1 MTDQLFDVSNYD
13 GEGAEK
19 ARPPEARIN
28 LLSVYTPSSNVF
40 LRFPSC
46 MWQHPRLNSCPSWIH
61 ESPIQ
66 GKFSHLN
73 LLNLKERRWQKLGWH
88 YNREGLQTGEL
99 YLSFACQKHRWLT
112 ESDPVREPCSSTS
125 QNSPPI
131 LLPQNDTQHSHQSFA
146 KATKFNLTA
155 PSLLNFQHLAE
166 FSFQFYGCCSETGNT
181 ASRARDLGVHQDP
194 VTSLALKL
202 SRHLQ
207 RISSQVL
214 FLGADH
220 SGIHNGQ
227 T

>member
-1 MTDQLFDVSNYD
+1 M
-13 GEGAEK
+13 
-19 ARPPEARIN
+19 
-28 LLSVYTPSSNVF
+28 
-40 LRFPSC
+40 
-46 MWQHPRLNSCPSWIH
+46 
-61 ESPIQ
+61 
-66 GKFSHLN
+66 N

-99 YLSFACQKHRWLT
+99 YLSFAWQKHRWLT
-112 ESDPVREPCSSTS
+112 ESDPVREPHSSTS

-146 KATKFNLTA
+146 KATKFNLIA
-155 PSLLNFQHLAE
+155 PSSAE

-181 ASRARDLGVHQDP
+181 ASRARDLRVHQDP

-207 RISSQVL
+207 RIPSQVL